1 MSRAGVKTIANALLA
16 CSTLSGAQVEAI
28 LDDGLVS
35 LKGRWTPL
43 ALGEASE
50 MRRGAR

>member
-1 MSRAGVKTIANALLA
+1 MKAIANALLV
-16 CSTLSGAQVEAI
+16 CSILSGAQVEAI
-28 LDDGLVS
+28 LDDELVA

-43 ALGEASE
+43 ALGEASDVGGE